1 MSRQRYRRPAPDT
14 AALRMLIGAAA
25 RPDLPCTINQRNQG
39 RELRRVTSAKQFE
52 YLYAYYVRGLLMR
65 EIAAEQGVAV
75 SSVCRGIERGRYKA
89 ERILDR
95 EGGSDEQ

>member
-1 MSRQRYRRPAPDT
+1 
-14 AALRMLIGAAA
+14 MLIGAAA

-65 EIAAEQGVAV
+65 EIAAEQGVAITNYGV
-75 SSVCRGIERGRYKA
+75 AIAHMHGILPRVVAPFG
-89 ERILDR
+89 L
-95 EGGSDEQ
+95 

>member
-1 MSRQRYRRPAPDT
+1 MSGQRYRRPEPDI

-39 RELRRVTSAKQFE
+39 RELRRGTSAKQLG

-89 ERILDR
+89 ERILNR
-95 EGGSDEQ
+95 EGRSDEQ